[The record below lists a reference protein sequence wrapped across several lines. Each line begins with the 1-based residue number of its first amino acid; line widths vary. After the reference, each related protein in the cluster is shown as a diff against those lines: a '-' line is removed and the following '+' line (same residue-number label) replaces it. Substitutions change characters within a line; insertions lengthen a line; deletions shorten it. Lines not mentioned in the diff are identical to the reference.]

1 MAKRGGGIRRWGAA
15 LLLALALWT
24 ANGFLSSRY
33 RLTVR
38 RWEVSLPRLT
48 APVRAAVLS
57 DLHDAEF
64 SQDLAERVAAEEPD
78 LILLAGDMLNSTSP
92 DAGHLTDLVSRL
104 SETAPV
110 YFAWGNH
117 ELDYLAAGTSP
128 LQSELEAAGAAVLE
142 RSCADITV
150 NGAALRLGGL
160 YEYAFAMDD
169 FNTCDPERMDPAVYG
184 FLTDFQAT
192 DRCRILLSHRPD
204 SFIFGE
210 AAATWGVELVV
221 SGHLHSGQAVLPFL
235 GGVYG
240 GDQGLFPAYVHGL
253 YQKEQVRLAITSG
266 LGTEPGRLRFRNPP
280 EVMILDLLPQDK
292 PVKGGTVG
300 GSS

>member
-1 MAKRGGGIRRWGAA
+1 MAKRSGRHRRLG
-15 LLLALALWT
+15 LLLLLVLALWM
-24 ANGFLSSRY
+24 AGGLLRSRY
-33 RLTVR
+33 ALTVR
-38 RWEVSLPRLT
+38 RWEVPLPRLT

-57 DLHDAEF
+57 DLHGVEF
-64 SQDLAERVAAEEPD
+64 GDHSRSLTERVAAEQPD
-78 LILLAGDMLNSTSP
+78 LILLAGDMLNDTSL
-92 DAGHLTDLVSRL
+92 DAGGLTDLVARL
-104 SETAPV
+104 AEIAPV

-128 LQSELEAAGAAVLE
+128 LQAELEAAGAAVLE
-142 RSCADITV
+142 LGYADITV
-150 NGAALRLGGL
+150 NGAELRLGGL

-210 AAATWGVELVV
+210 AAATWDAELVI
-221 SGHLHSGQAVLPFL
+221 SGHLHGGQAVLPFL
-235 GGVYG
+235 GGVFG

-253 YQKEQVRLAITSG
+253 YLKDNLCLVITSG
-266 LGTEPGRLRFRNPP
+266 LGTEPGRPRFRNPP
-280 EVMILDLLPQDK
+280 EILILDLLPR
-292 PVKGGTVG
+292 T
-300 GSS
+300 

>member
-1 MAKRGGGIRRWGAA
+1 MARYGGRVRRLGAVVF
-15 LLLALALWT
+15 LALALW
-24 ANGFLSSRY
+24 AASGLLCSRY
-33 RLTVR
+33 ALTVR

-57 DLHDAEF
+57 DLHDTEF
-64 SQDLAERVAAEEPD
+64 GEGGRTLAERVAAEQPD
-78 LILLAGDMLNSTSP
+78 LILLVGDMLNSTSP
-92 DAGHLTDLVSRL
+92 DNRRLTDLAARL

-117 ELDYLAAGTSP
+117 ELDYMAAGTSP
-128 LQSELEAAGAAVLE
+128 LQEELEAAGAAVLE
-142 RSCADITV
+142 RNYADITV
-150 NGAALRLGGL
+150 DGAELRLGGL

-169 FNTCDPERMDPAVYG
+169 SNSCDPERMDPAVYG
-184 FLTDFQAT
+184 FLTDFQDT

-210 AAATWGVELVV
+210 AATTWGAELVV
-221 SGHLHSGQAVLPFL
+221 SGHLHGGQVVLPFL

-240 GDQGLFPAYVHGL
+240 GDQGLFPTYVHGL
-253 YQKEQVRLAITSG
+253 YQKDGLQLAITSG

-280 EVMILDLLPQDK
+280 EIMILDLLPQI
-292 PVKGGTVG
+292 
-300 GSS
+300 